1 MERKLVSSWIW
12 QYIPLLQKTTLIL
25 NYSIA
30 YDHNNSELLYYEEYP
45 GSIVDVSQLQ
55 QMLEKAK
62 GYGYRQVGF
71 IVDRG
76 YFSKEN
82 IHFMDKSGYEIII
95 MMKGM
100 KSLVCDLVLSV
111 KGSFEEKRELACV
124 ITR

>member
-12 QYIPLLQKTTLIL
+12 QHIPLLQKTTLIL

-100 KSLVCDLVLSV
+100 KSLVRDLVLSV

>member
-12 QYIPLLQKTTLIL
+12 QHIPLLQKTTLIL

-82 IHFMDKSGYEIII
+82 IHFIDKSGYEIII

-100 KSLVCDLVLSV
+100 KSLVRDLVLSV

>member
-45 GSIVDVSQLQ
+45 VGIVDVSQLQ

-100 KSLVCDLVLSV
+100 KSLVRDLVLSV

>member
-12 QYIPLLQKTTLIL
+12 QHIPLLQKTTLTL

-82 IHFMDKSGYEIII
+82 IHFMDKSGYEII

-100 KSLVCDLVLSV
+100 KSLVRDLVLSV

-124 ITR
+124 VTR

>member
-45 GSIVDVSQLQ
+45 ESIVDVSQLQ

-82 IHFMDKSGYEIII
+82 IHFMEKSGYEIII

-100 KSLVCDLVLSV
+100 KSLVRDLVLSV

>member
-100 KSLVCDLVLSV
+100 KSLVRDLVLSV